1 MVIGGSFCTRYARA
15 GGNKLAHKLLENIG
29 VSVHDTRGRGES
41 GSSVSAHQLGYYW
54 HNARRWGE
62 RELPDTVKKQMEFLE
77 ALKKEGKA
85 AFPAAIKRRSR
96 PPASPG
102 RRPHNTKLAPSY
114 KTSIT

>member
-15 GGNKLAHKLLENIG
+15 GGKAELAAQHKFFQAA
-29 VSVHDTRGRGES
+29 HDTRGRGES